1 MFKLKTIS
9 LLIFIF
15 SSQYL
20 FVQEKKIE
28 IIRASSLDKD
38 ELVYPD
44 ANILKGS
51 IEKQVHLRHDE
62 MDIFSN
68 NAIFFQKKNKFI
80 AVGDVLLKQGD
91 SLELKCDSLN
101 YDGKIKKFFSY
112 GKVSLINK
120 VTKLESNELFY
131 DRDKNIASF
140 FSGGNI
146 IDSLTTIQSE
156 RGDYLLDVDK
166 YKFRNDIIITNPD
179 YTIESESLD
188 YVIGQEKTYFL
199 DSTKIIGES
208 YEITCKRGFYNGKLL
223 KGYFLDNAKILMK
236 NRIVKGDSIF
246 FDDNIK
252 YASATKQI
260 SIFDRN
266 EKLQILG
273 EFAEIFE
280 EKDSAIVTLNPMAIN
295 TTEIDSLFISA
306 DTLYSI
312 GNRKNRIIKGLNN
325 VKFFK
330 KNMSGKSDYIFID
343 ENKGLTRL
351 MRKELGSRALQ
362 IMSQEQINQINPVI
376 WDGNNQISGDEII
389 LKENVKEN
397 KLDSLIVTNNG
408 FIVEK
413 DTIDINNYNQI
424 KGIKIFGK
432 FIKGKIRNLKVDQN
446 AEIIYHM
453 YNDEKKLIGV
463 DKAVSSSILMKIAQD
478 GIDEIIFNTS
488 PEGMLYPENFL
499 EENEKFLE
507 GFVNR
512 EHEKIKSKSDL
523 FN

>member
-1 MFKLKTIS
+1 
-9 LLIFIF
+9 
-15 SSQYL
+15 
-20 FVQEKKIE
+20 
-28 IIRASSLDKD
+28 
-38 ELVYPD
+38 
-44 ANILKGS
+44 
-51 IEKQVHLRHDE
+51 
-62 MDIFSN
+62 
-68 NAIFFQKKNKFI
+68 
-80 AVGDVLLKQGD
+80 
-91 SLELKCDSLN
+91 
-101 YDGKIKKFFSY
+101 
-112 GKVSLINK
+112 
-120 VTKLESNELFY
+120 
-131 DRDKNIASF
+131 
-140 FSGGNI
+140 
-146 IDSLTTIQSE
+146 
-156 RGDYLLDVDK
+156 
-166 YKFRNDIIITNPD
+166 
-179 YTIESESLD
+179 
-188 YVIGQEKTYFL
+188 
-199 DSTKIIGES
+199 
-208 YEITCKRGFYNGKLL
+208 
-223 KGYFLDNAKILMK
+223 MK
-236 NRIVKGDSIF
+236 NRIIKGDSIF

-351 MRKELGSRALQ
+351 MRKELGTRALQ
-362 IMSQEQINQINPVI
+362 IMSQEQINQINPII

-408 FIVEK
+408 FIIEK
-413 DTIDINNYNQI
+413 DTIDITNYNQI

-432 FIKGKIRNLKVDQN
+432 FINGKIRNLKVDQN

-523 FN
+523 FNK

>member
-1 MFKLKTIS
+1 MFKIKIIS
-9 LLIFIF
+9 LLILIF

-20 FVQEKKIE
+20 FAQEKKIE
-28 IIRASSLDKD
+28 IISASSLDKD
-38 ELVYPD
+38 ELLYPD

-51 IEKQVHLRHDE
+51 IEKKVHLRHDE
-62 MDIFSN
+62 MDIYSN

-80 AVGDVLLKQGD
+80 AIGDVLLKQGD

-120 VTKLESNELFY
+120 MTKLESNELFY
-131 DRDKNIASF
+131 DRNKNIASF
-140 FSGGNI
+140 FNGGNI

-156 RGDYLLDVDK
+156 KGDYLLDIDK
-166 YKFRNDIIITNPD
+166 YKFRNDIIIINPD

-188 YVIGQEKTYFL
+188 YIIGQEKTYFL
-199 DSTKIIGES
+199 DSTKITGDS
-208 YEITCKRGFYNGKLL
+208 YEITCNRGFYNGKLL
-223 KGYFLDNAKILMK
+223 KGYFIDNAKILM
-236 NRIVKGDSIF
+236 NDRIIKGDSIF
-246 FDDNIK
+246 FDDNVK

-280 EKDSAIVTLNPMAIN
+280 EKDSAIVTLNPIAIN

-306 DTLYSI
+306 DTLYSV
-312 GNRKNRIIKGLNN
+312 GDKKNRIIKGLNN

-330 KNMSGKSDYIFID
+330 KNMSGKSDYILID

-351 MRKELGSRALQ
+351 IRKKLGNRDLQ
-362 IMSQEQINQINPVI
+362 IMSQEQINQINPII

-408 FIVEK
+408 FIIEK
-413 DTIDINNYNQI
+413 DTIDTNNYNQI
-424 KGIKIFGK
+424 KGIKILGK
-432 FIKGKIRNLKVDQN
+432 FLKGKIRSLKVDQN

-453 YNDEKKLIGV
+453 YNDENELIGV
-463 DKAVSSSILMKIAQD
+463 DKALSSSILMKIAQD
-478 GIDEIIFNTS
+478 GIDEIIFITS
-488 PEGMLYPENFL
+488 PEGMLYPESFL
-499 EENEKFLE
+499 EESEKFLQ

-512 EHEKIKSKSDL
+512 ENEKIKSKSEL
-523 FN
+523 FK